1 MDSFDSCYRV
11 NVGLEE
17 DDSLQD
23 LNSLP
28 DLLYQRKFQVVE
40 DGNQYEKE
48 YYEVT
53 NYFIQ

>member
-40 DGNQYEKE
+40 DGNHYEKE

-53 NYFIQ
+53 KYYIQ